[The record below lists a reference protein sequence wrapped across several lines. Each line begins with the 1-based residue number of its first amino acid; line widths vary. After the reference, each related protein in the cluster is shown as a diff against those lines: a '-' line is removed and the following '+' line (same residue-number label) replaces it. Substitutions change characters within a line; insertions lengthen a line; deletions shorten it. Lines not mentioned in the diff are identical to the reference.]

1 MSLTLI
7 NFLFKEILAV
17 CHERDLVRQ
26 NLDGHLNELRD
37 AINTHTDDITG
48 IVDALEPL
56 VGNDLDD
63 PENASSPD
71 SDSINT
77 QFGKC
82 FSVSIFSI
90 FHRTSPLRLF
100 FGP

>member
-1 MSLTLI
+1 V
-7 NFLFKEILAV
+7 AV

-37 AINTHTDDITG
+37 AVNAHTNDITG
-48 IVDALEPL
+48 IIDALEPL
-56 VGNDLDD
+56 VSDDLDD

-82 FSVSIFSI
+82 LSFWSFLIFLMKFLQKIPSFLPFPNLYFS
-90 FHRTSPLRLF
+90 PA
-100 FGP
+100 